1 MPDPYTPLALLR
13 QFPDTLRATVTGL
26 PDSLLHANEGPATW
40 SPYEVVAHLTDLEQT
55 AWLPRLRLILATDNP
70 VLPPVDR
77 EAFRRTTAL
86 RPLAALL
93 NEFRA
98 HRHANLATLR
108 SIPLD
113 AATLRRPARHV
124 AAGPVQLSHLL
135 ATWAAHD
142 LTHLHQ
148 LTRLLAGSLR
158 DAVGPWHVYLSV
170 LHCRKD
176 GD

>member
-1 MPDPYTPLALLR
+1 MPDPHTPLALLR
-13 QFPDTLRATVTGL
+13 QFPETLRGAVSGL
-26 PDSLLHANEGPATW
+26 PDSLLHANEGPGIW

-55 AWLPRLRLILATDNP
+55 AWLPRLRLILDNDNP

-86 RPLAALL
+86 RPLPALL

-98 HRHANLATLR
+98 LRHANLASLG

-113 AATLRRPARHV
+113 DATLRRPARHP

-158 DAVGPWHVYLSV
+158 DEVGPWHIYLSV
-170 LHCRKD
+170 LHCRKENA
-176 GD
+176 